1 MIANSQNKPII
12 DQMPTNDKSP
22 DQDEFKGLKFEE
34 AITRLEELVSEME
47 SAEVDLDS
55 MIKNY
60 QSGMSLLKICQKKVE
75 EAEFKLTKAT
85 AAEKVES

>member
-1 MIANSQNKPII
+1 MIANSQNKLII

-22 DQDEFKGLKFEE
+22 HQDEFEGLKFEE

-75 EAEFKLTKAT
+75 ESEFKLTKAT